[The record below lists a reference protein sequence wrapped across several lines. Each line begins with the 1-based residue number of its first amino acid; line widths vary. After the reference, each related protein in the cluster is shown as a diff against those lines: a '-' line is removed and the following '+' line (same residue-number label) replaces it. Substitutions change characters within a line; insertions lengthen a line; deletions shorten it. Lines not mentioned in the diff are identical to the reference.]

1 MRNFVLHSFFYKLYF
16 KIAQTIYSDHRI
28 NSVVAIEN
36 ILKSDENDNICD
48 FAVACKNFSLP
59 TTILDKEFQIVT
71 QGETVPCFSL
81 TVNEYDI
88 VVSLFNL
95 HTQNREEQ
103 IHFIRQMR
111 QSASK
116 AIFLEYENPE
126 RNIAYLGYLPVILG
140 QYISLYYENRK
151 KSVQNSQLENMKSYL
166 KRGALEGILY
176 ELPAILP
183 ESSITVLQ
191 RKSFGIGGIGMAY
204 LEWD

>member
-1 MRNFVLHSFFYKLYF
+1 MKMTIFAILQWHA
-16 KIAQTIYSDHRI
+16 KIFPCQPPYLI
-28 NSVVAIEN
+28 
-36 ILKSDENDNICD
+36 
-48 FAVACKNFSLP
+48 KNFKSLRR
-59 TTILDKEFQIVT
+59 
-71 QGETVPCFSL
+71 
-81 TVNEYDI
+81 VNEYDV

-103 IHFIRQMR
+103 VHFIRQMR

-151 KSVQNSQLENMKSYL
+151 KSVQNSQLQNMKSYL

-176 ELPAILP
+176 ELPTILP